1 MTQLSQTQNASAIGD
16 TPLRRI
22 ILIILVAAVLLAGIG
37 FGIYWYTN
45 GRYLQHTDN
54 AYVEADIAVIAP
66 KISGYVAKVAV
77 TDNQSVKRG
86 DTLLELDPADYGAT
100 RDRLVTEVTRQQA
113 AIGSATSTAAAQGAT
128 IAAAEAALASAR
140 AEAERAEADR
150 NRYEK
155 LLAERWVPRATYEQ
169 KVAEAASRQ
178 AAVAQAQANVAAA
191 RANRTAALSGEGGA
205 RAAKAGA
212 TAALESATLDLGNT
226 VVRAP
231 FDGVIGNRTVRVGQF
246 VRVGQQVMVLVP
258 LASVYVVANFKETQ
272 IGRMVPGQVAH
283 IKVDAFPDAQVTGRV
298 LSVSPAAGSRF
309 SMLPPENAT
318 GNFTKIVQ
326 RVPVK
331 IALDP
336 LPAGLRLVP
345 GMSVEAEIDVR
356 GKPAS

>member
-1 MTQLSQTQNASAIGD
+1 MGEL
-16 TPLRRI
+16 PLRRI
-22 ILIILVAAVLLAGIG
+22 ILFILVGAVLLAGIG
-37 FGIYWYTN
+37 YGYYWFTD
-45 GRYLQHTDN
+45 GRHVQHTDN

-66 KISGYVAKVAV
+66 KISGYVAAVPV
-77 TDNQSVKRG
+77 TDNQQVKRG
-86 DTLLELDPADYGAT
+86 APLLLLDPADYNAT
-100 RDRLVTEVTRQQA
+100 RDRLASDVTRQQA

-128 IAAAEAALASAR
+128 IAAAAAALNSAR
-140 AEAERAEADR
+140 AEATRAEADR
-150 NRYEK
+150 VRYAQ
-155 LLAERWVPRATYEQ
+155 LLAERWVPKATYEE
-169 KVAEAASRQ
+169 KVAQAASRA
-178 AAVAQAQANVAAA
+178 AAVAQAQANIMAA

-205 RAAKAGA
+205 RAAHAGA
-212 TAALESATLDLGNT
+212 AAALHSADLDLGNT

-231 FDGVIGNRTVRVGQF
+231 FDGVIGNRTVRLGQF

-272 IGRMVPGQVAH
+272 IGKMRPGQVAT
-283 IKVDAFPDAQVTGRV
+283 IKVDAYPDAKVTGRV

-326 RVPVK
+326 RVPIK

-345 GMSVEAEIDVR
+345 GMSVGAEIDVR
-356 GKPAS
+356 GAGDAAAVSPH

>member
-1 MTQLSQTQNASAIGD
+1 M
-16 TPLRRI
+16 RRI
-22 ILIILVAAVLLAGIG
+22 IPLVLLAALVLAGLAYG
-37 FGIYWYTN
+37 VNWYLD
-45 GRYLQHTDN
+45 GRFLQRTDN
-54 AYVEADIAVIAP
+54 AYVEADTAVIAP
-66 KISGYVAKVAV
+66 KIPGYVAAVPV
-77 TDNQSVKRG
+77 TDNQQVSRG
-86 DTLLELDPADYGAT
+86 AALLVIDPADYNAT
-100 RDRLVTEVTRQQA
+100 RDRLATDVTRQQA
-113 AIGSATSTAAAQGAT
+113 AIGSAASTAAAQS
-128 IAAAEAALASAR
+128 AAIGSAEAALVSAR
-140 AEAERAEADR
+140 AEAERAEVDR
-150 NRYEK
+150 QRYAQ
-155 LLAERWVPRATYEQ
+155 LLAERWVPKATYEQ
-169 KVAEAASRQ
+169 KVAEAASRT

-205 RAAKAGA
+205 RAASAGA
-212 TAALESATLDLGNT
+212 SAALHAAELDIGNT

-258 LASVYVVANFKETQ
+258 LGSVYIVANFKETQ
-272 IGRMVPGQVAH
+272 VGKMHPGQTAT
-283 IKVDAFPDAQVTGRV
+283 IKVDAYPDATVTGRV

-356 GKPAS
+356 SGGETPAR

>member
-1 MTQLSQTQNASAIGD
+1 M
-16 TPLRRI
+16 RRI
-22 ILIILVAAVLLAGIG
+22 ILVILAVAVLLAGIG
-37 FGIYWYTN
+37 YGFYWYTS

-66 KISGYVAKVAV
+66 KISGYVAKVSV
-77 TDNQSVKRG
+77 TDNQQVARG
-86 DTLLELDPADYGAT
+86 DELLVLDPADYGAT
-100 RDRLVTEVTRQQA
+100 RDRLVSEVTRQQA
-113 AIGSATSTAAAQGAT
+113 AIGSAASTATAQAAT

-150 NRYEK
+150 KRYEK
-155 LLAERWVPRATYEQ
+155 LLAERWVPRATYEL
-169 KVAEAASRQ
+169 KVAEAASRE

-212 TAALESATLDLGNT
+212 AAALESATLDLGNT

-272 IGRMVPGQVAH
+272 VGRM
-283 IKVDAFPDAQVTGRV
+283 
-298 LSVSPAAGSRF
+298 
-309 SMLPPENAT
+309 
-318 GNFTKIVQ
+318 
-326 RVPVK
+326 
-331 IALDP
+331 
-336 LPAGLRLVP
+336 
-345 GMSVEAEIDVR
+345 
-356 GKPAS
+356 